1 MSLKSS
7 TKVDVNT
14 HELVFAVDAEAFSA
28 AVEKAYQRQKKSIT
42 VPGFRKGKASKK
54 LVEKYYGEGVF
65 YEEAINGL
73 INSEMPDA
81 IKESELVLVDTPRIE
96 VVSADKEN
104 GVEFKAICITKPE
117 ITVADYK
124 GIKAPKNVKDI
135 TDADIDAQ
143 IEQIK
148 QRNARI
154 VSVDD
159 RPAMLQD
166 EVIIDF
172 EGFMDGTP
180 FEGGKADEFP
190 LKLGSGQFIPG
201 FEEQIVGHSIGD
213 EFEIN
218 VTFPENYQMEEYAG
232 KPAVFKVKIHAI
244 NASEYPEFDDELIKD
259 TTEFDTVD
267 EWKDDLREK
276 LEKQAETR
284 AESEFENYIMQT
296 LIDTADG
303 VIPKCMFDHR
313 VDSLIRNFEHGL
325 KQQGMSVDIYL
336 QYTGMDMD
344 SFRETFQER
353 AENEVKL
360 RLALEKIADMEN
372 IQPAE
377 EEIDSQLQEVADANN
392 LSLEDVKLRIPMDD
406 FITDLR
412 VTKAIEFVKENI
424 ELFRNTGFDIELFGE
439 DSVKISGIP
448 DIEYKV
454 NKNRMFLDVLDEMI
468 TTERTAI
475 KDVEERFIATVACK
489 AAVKANMDLTRQEVD
504 NLIQRLLKLKNPFT
518 CPHGRPTTIKFSK
531 DELFKNLK

>member
-14 HELVFAVDAEAFSA
+14 HELVFTVDAEAFSA
-28 AVEKAYQRQKKSIT
+28 AIDKAFQRQKKSIT

-54 LVEKYYGEGVF
+54 LIEKYYGEGVF
-65 YEEAINGL
+65 YDEAINGL
-73 INSEMPDA
+73 INSEIPDA
-81 IKESELVLVDTPRIE
+81 IRESELVLVDTPRIE

-117 ITVADYK
+117 ITVPEYK

-135 TDADIDAQ
+135 TDADIDVQ

-154 VSVDD
+154 ISVDD
-159 RPAMLQD
+159 RPAQLQD

-172 EGFMDGTP
+172 EGFMDGVA

-201 FEEQIVGHSIGD
+201 FEDQIVGHSIGD

-232 KPAVFKVKIHAI
+232 KPAVFKVKLSAI

-267 EWKDDLREK
+267 EWKDDLRTK

-284 AESEFENYIMQT
+284 ANSEFENYIMQT
-296 LIDTADG
+296 IIDTAEG
-303 VIPKCMFDHR
+303 VIPKCMFDRR
-313 VDSLIRNFEHGL
+313 VDGLIRNFEQGL

-372 IQPAE
+372 IQPTE

-406 FITDLR
+406 FVTDLR
-412 VTKAIEFVKENI
+412 VTKAIEIVKDNAVI
-424 ELFRNTGFDIELFGE
+424 DNTINTEKEKAE
-439 DSVKISGIP
+439 D
-448 DIEYKV
+448 E
-454 NKNRMFLDVLDEMI
+454 
-468 TTERTAI
+468 TA
-475 KDVEERFIATVACK
+475 E
-489 AAVKANMDLTRQEVD
+489 
-504 NLIQRLLKLKNPFT
+504 
-518 CPHGRPTTIKFSK
+518 
-531 DELFKNLK
+531 